1 MKQDW
6 TDELRK
12 RMENHRA
19 EAPAEL
25 RTRLDAALDEHLRR
39 RARTVLLRRLVA
51 AAAVVGIISLGAV
64 WLLPS
69 RQEAVVAHKSVH
81 RQPEQPVQAPSS
93 LPKSDTASPVQGG
106 SSLLARLHEALT
118 RSAAA
123 VQPEA
128 SQHAAAGRQE
138 PLLAQQDSGQDSR
151 NMPDGEPEA
160 TPTQPGG
167 HEQNQQKPQPYRPQA
182 STTPTAYGYNHT
194 RRPADGTR
202 WNVDLYAQ
210 NGYNSSMG
218 APNQAGVRMSNELLA
233 SYQLAKPAL
242 RAAQH
247 ETVYLAG
254 YSEQTKHRLP
264 LTVGLT
270 VSYRLN
276 GRWAVESGVVYSY
289 LSSDF
294 TQVMRDARV
303 TRQQRLQYVGVPL
316 GLRYTL
322 WDGRHL
328 SVYAT
333 GGGQVDFNVK
343 AQSKTEGVKTGM
355 KKDRPQW
362 SAQMGVGAQYNLNS
376 QIGVYVEP
384 GGKYEFNNHSGIR
397 SAWTDKPW
405 NLNLK
410 VGLRWNIK

>member
-12 RMENHRA
+12 RMDSHRA

-25 RTRLDAALDEHLRR
+25 RARLDAALDEHLRR
-39 RARTVLLRRLVA
+39 RATMVRLRRLLA
-51 AAAVVGIISLGAV
+51 AAAVVGVISLGAV

-69 RQEAVVAHKSVH
+69 RQEPVVAHKAGS
-81 RQPEQPVQAPSS
+81 RQPEQPVPAPSS
-93 LPKSDTASPVQGG
+93 LPGHDTAAPVQGG
-106 SSLLARLHEALT
+106 SPLPARLHEALT
-118 RSAAA
+118 RRAAA
-123 VQPEA
+123 VQPRA
-128 SQHAAAGRQE
+128 PQHAADGRQE
-138 PLLAQQDSGQDSR
+138 PLLAQQGSGHDSR
-151 NMPDGEPEA
+151 NTPGGQPEA
-160 TPTQPGG
+160 TPVQPEG
-167 HEQNQQKPQPYRPQA
+167 HEQSRQKPQRSQPQPA
-182 STTPTAYGYNHT
+182 GTTTAYGYNRT
-194 RRPADGTR
+194 RRPAEGAR

-218 APNQAGVRMSNELLA
+218 ALNQTGVRMSNELLA

-242 RAAQH
+242 RADQQ

-254 YSEQTKHRLP
+254 YNEQTKHRLP
-264 LTVGLT
+264 LTVGVT

-294 TQVMRDARV
+294 TQVMRDAQV
-303 TRQQRLQYVGVPL
+303 TREQRLQYVGVPL

-322 WDGRHL
+322 WDSRHL

-343 AQSKTEGVKTGM
+343 AQSETGGVKTGM